1 MNRGWSINGL
11 TAGRNYDLY
20 GYGAGNNNG
29 QGSKWILNAANEI
42 TDAVDVDCETE
53 AQAFAAAWD
62 LADGGKIEI
71 WQGKRKVGV
80 WEGGKA
86 QATRLLDIEPIRF

>member
-1 MNRGWSINGL
+1 MTHYR
-11 TAGRNYDLY
+11 LY
-20 GYGAGNNNG
+20 FL
-29 QGSKWILNAANEI
+29 SAANEI

-86 QATRLLDIEPIRF
+86 PTPDDAE